1 MAKQKTPQ
9 TTATIETV
17 SLYETA
23 RQRYLNYALSVITSR
38 ALPDVRDGMKPVQRR
53 ILYGMHEMHLTHEAK
68 YQKSAQVVGQ
78 VMGRYHPHGDSAIYD
93 AMVRL
98 AQPFTMRYPF
108 VDGQGNFG
116 SLDGDSAA
124 AMRYTEARLQPV
136 ASAMLEDLDE
146 HIVDFMPNYSGTF
159 KEPTVLPTAI
169 PALLVNGSMGIA
181 VGMATNVPPHNLTE
195 VVEGCIALIDNPDLS
210 LDDLME
216 FVPGPD
222 FPTGGRILTSS
233 DEIKKVYET
242 GRGAIDIQADYTVE
256 QEGRRSRIVVTS
268 VPYTVNKA
276 ALVKSIGD
284 LIGENKLPLLTNVRD
299 ESTDVVRVVLELR
312 QGADPN
318 AVMAYLFKHT
328 ALQTRFNVNMTCI
341 VPGQGDQMVYQP
353 MRLGLKECMMHF
365 NRFRLEVI
373 TRRLQY
379 QLSQLLDRIH
389 ILEGYMKLFD
399 GLDEAI
405 AIIRNSEDKAAAS
418 TALCARFELDEVQAE
433 AILQLRLYR
442 LARLEI
448 DKIESELAAKNRE
461 AAHIRAILSS
471 EKKRWKVVRDELE
484 NVKKNYGDDRR
495 TQFEGK
501 DLSEDYSPEKYII
514 DEDCYVIVTRA
525 GLFKRQKSY
534 TDVGSI
540 RTRENDSVV
549 FVRRGTTRS
558 MLLMLSSAG
567 KAYTMLADNV
577 PATTGH
583 GTPIATVFK
592 MEDGETIVG
601 LYVLNPQTLNAE
613 LPKPKPA
620 DLIEMMDESAISDA
634 PCIVAISRMGQI
646 VRLPLEPFTTV
657 STASGRIYMRLN
669 EGDAVMTTCLPRNE
683 RYVSLI
689 SDNTRANVFKLM
701 DVPSLKTA
709 GKGYRAL
716 SLDPGTVVMAAR
728 LVETEEDGVRVRL
741 SDHREIVISSRRMM
755 LGERGGKGRLLLR
768 RGKVDAV
775 LDDQN
780 YDIDLPPQKSDD
792 APKIDDAPK
801 DE

>member
-93 AMVRL
+93 AMVRM

-181 VGMATNVPPHNLTE
+181 VGMATNVPPHNLAE
-195 VVEGCIALIDNPDLS
+195 VVDGCVALIDNPEMS

-216 FVPGPD
+216 YVPGPD

-233 DEIKKVYET
+233 DDIKKVYET

-256 QEGRRSRIVVTS
+256 QEGKRSRIIVTS
-268 VPYTVNKA
+268 MPYTVNKA
-276 ALVKSIGD
+276 ALVKTIGD
-284 LIGENKLPLLTNVRD
+284 LIGENKLPLLTNIRD

-328 ALQTRFNVNMTCI
+328 ALQTRFNVNITCI
-341 VPGQGDQMVYQP
+341 VPGEGDQMVYQP
-353 MRLGLKECMMHF
+353 KRLGLKECMMYF

-379 QLSQLLDRIH
+379 QLSQLLERIH
-389 ILEGYMKLFD
+389 ILEGYMKLFG

-405 AIIRNSEDKAAAS
+405 AIIRNSEDKPAAS
-418 TALCARFELDEVQAE
+418 AALCARFEIDEIQAE

-448 DKIESELAAKNRE
+448 DKIESELASKNRE
-461 AAHIRAILSS
+461 AAHIRSILAS
-471 EKKRWKVVRDELE
+471 EKKLWKVVRDELE

-495 TQFEGK
+495 TRFEGE
-501 DLSEDYSPEKYII
+501 DLSDDYSPEKYII
-514 DEDCYVIVTRA
+514 DEECYVIVTRS

-534 TDVGSI
+534 TDVSSI
-540 RTRENDSVV
+540 RTRENDAIA
-549 FVRRGTTRS
+549 FIRRGTTRS
-558 MLLMLSSAG
+558 TLMLLSSAG

-592 MEDGETIVG
+592 LEDGETIVG
-601 LYVLNPQTLNAE
+601 AYIIDQQTLNAE
-613 LPKPKPA
+613 PPKPKPA

-634 PCIVAISRMGQI
+634 ACIVAISRMGQI
-646 VRLPLEPFTTV
+646 VRLPLEPFTAV

-669 EGDAVMTTCLPRNE
+669 DGDAVMTTCLPRTE
-683 RYVSLI
+683 QYVSLI

-728 LVETEEDGVRVRL
+728 LVNTDEDGVRVRL
-741 SDHREIVISSRRMM
+741 SDRREIVISARRMM

-780 YDIDLPPQKSDD
+780 YDIDLPPQKTDEQATD
-792 APKIDDAPK
+792 NLPK